1 MNDDRFMHS
10 LRKDPDPGFARDLRN
25 RLASGAAAGADAPR
39 PRRLAPALAFAT
51 VGLAALAL
59 FLFPS
64 VRASAQAFIDLFRV
78 RNFVAVSIDPAKIEA
93 SLKGSSLD
101 FKNLLS
107 DQIQVVE
114 SPGRPRPVP
123 STASAGR
130 SMPPRVTSATPV

>member
-101 FKNLLS
+101 F
-107 DQIQVVE
+107 
-114 SPGRPRPVP
+114 
-123 STASAGR
+123 
-130 SMPPRVTSATPV
+130 